1 MTDQIPRLRRRK
13 DPKIPPRDLA
23 WIAGFW
29 TGSLVVAVFG
39 EPRPFALFA
48 AGAGILTGT
57 AIAWKA
63 LER

>member
-1 MTDQIPRLRRRK
+1 MEQIPR
-13 DPKIPPRDLA
+13 PPRRPEPSIPWRDRA

-39 EPRPFALFA
+39 EPRPLALFV

-57 AIAWKA
+57 AIAWK
-63 LER
+63 R